1 MLKASG
7 LQHTAC
13 LSASMATSD
22 EYSTATST
30 EPEKTTIRSGVDVP
44 NIGFDAMMAAVKSV
58 SNADV
63 SCDTPKS
70 VSKSAS

>member
-1 MLKASG
+1 MGPS
-7 LQHTAC
+7 T
-13 LSASMATSD
+13 

-30 EPEKTTIRSGVDVP
+30 EPEETTIRSGVDVP
-44 NIGFDAMMAAVKSV
+44 NIGFDAMMAAVKSA

-70 VSKSAS
+70 VSKSSS